1 MQELFKDYLE
11 PVRDVLNYTIFSL
24 GETRITPLSIIY
36 LLVLLI
42 LLFVLSNKLK
52 HFLVERLLGRTK
64 LDLGARQAI
73 GTITRYLI
81 LFVGFLI
88 ILQTVGIN
96 LTTLNVLAGA
106 VGIGVGFGLQNIASN
121 FISGLIILFERPVQV
136 GDRIEI
142 ENVNGKVISIG
153 ARSTIVRTNDNITI
167 IVPNSKFISE
177 NVVNWSFE
185 GKVRFRV
192 PVGVAYNA
200 DVNLAKKLLL
210 RVAEENGDVL
220 KEPKPSVRLIR
231 FGDSAIDLELWV
243 WSKEKL
249 QRKVAFTSDL
259 NFAIWEK
266 FRANNVEIPFP
277 QTDLHIRS
285 GKLKVENGE
294 IAFAAEDEE
303 TEENS
308 ENKTSKENEK

>member
-11 PVRDVLNYTIFSL
+11 PIRDVLNYTIFTL
-24 GETRITPLSIIY
+24 GEARITPLSIIY
-36 LLVLLI
+36 LLVLLT

-52 HFLVERLLGRTK
+52 NLLVERVLGHTK

-73 GTITRYLI
+73 GTISRYFI
-81 LFVGFLI
+81 LFIGFLI

-177 NVVNWSFE
+177 NVINWSFE
-185 GKVRFRV
+185 GKKVRFRV
-192 PVGVAYNA
+192 PIGVAYNA
-200 DVNLAKKLLL
+200 DINLAKRLLL
-210 RVAEENGDVL
+210 KVADDNGDVL
-220 KEPKPSVRLIR
+220 KEPKPSVRLIQ
-231 FGDSAIDLELWV
+231 FGDSAINLELWV
-243 WSKEKL
+243 WSREKL
-249 QRKVAFTSDL
+249 QRKAAFISDL

-294 IAFAAEDEE
+294 IAFTDEE
-303 TEENS
+303 NTENETN
-308 ENKTSKENEK
+308 KENEK